1 MGSDCCRF
9 SARGNY
15 EKTGPI
21 LSACQVE
28 RLIGREEVERIR
40 VFFYTKYCTSVE
52 RVKYTPSWYQVPHL
66 VQGASSVARR
76 MDMEEDSAKVLAC
89 ERTWQYYSI
98 GSTFPHALIAYRRLA
113 MWRGVDP
120 ISDYCRLVLLDYR

>member
-1 MGSDCCRF
+1 M
-9 SARGNY
+9 
-15 EKTGPI
+15 
-21 LSACQVE
+21 SACQVE

-89 ERTWQYYSI
+89 ERHGNITRLGQH
-98 GSTFPHALIAYRRLA
+98 FPML
-113 MWRGVDP
+113 
-120 ISDYCRLVLLDYR
+120 